1 MMTKEFSIKAGALF
15 IALSL
20 VMSLTTIPRAAAQ
33 STQSPTF
40 SIQSYPLLGNS
51 HIAADLNGDGILD
64 LAGPGA
70 IGAGIMLGNANGTFR
85 ARADF
90 PAGGQTQDLA
100 AGDFNSDGKQ
110 DLAITINSPEI
121 SLSLLTGNGDGTF
134 NAPVNFPNTT
144 GFDAPVIVA
153 TDVNNDT
160 RLDLLIAHTLACFNA
175 PCVSSDDLTIML
187 GNGNGTFQSS
197 QMDVG
202 TGMSEIA
209 VGDFNRDGFKDL
221 AMSGSSARLYL
232 LRGNGDGTFVQQPTQ
247 TLIPGDN
254 HLGEDGT
261 DIDVGDF
268 NRDGIQDLV
277 VAVSLNGSRT
287 VILIGNGDGTFR
299 TPHIITEPA
308 IRIPHYQAVADY
320 NGDGSQDLALSLG
333 WGFQGMIE
341 ILNGNGDGTFQ
352 PLVLYDPA
360 PADSSTA
367 GGHLIPGDF
376 NRDGRPDLALQVRGA
391 FPALHILINTTNG
404 GTAPPTPT
412 PLPAPTL
419 LSPANNAKLP
429 LNQSIPFSW
438 SAVAGAA
445 SYEIQ
450 FDDSSSFTNPLF
462 AAQTGLTQTQT
473 TQTFTS
479 ERRFWWRVRART
491 AGQVNGT
498 WSAARSIDIKRDAA
512 PLPTSTRTP
521 TAIGPS
527 STPTVAPPTSTVTR
541 TPTSAP
547 ATATPI
553 PASPTATRTAT
564 AIQPTAIPS
573 LTPTRTP
580 TTVAADT
587 VSIQLAEYSAGNA
600 ELRVE
605 ATGSN
610 ASATLSVYVT
620 STNTFIGTLRNEGGG
635 RYRGDFSWPTNPQ
648 NITVRSSL
656 GGSASRTVT
665 LK

>member
-1 MMTKEFSIKAGALF
+1 MMLF
-15 IALSL
+15 TSCKRTARQLAVPSL
-20 VMSLTTIPRAAAQ
+20 VVLVMLLFVHTVFA
-33 STQSPTF
+33 QSPTF
-40 SIQSYPLLGNS
+40 AKIDYPLLGNS
-51 HIAADLNGDGILD
+51 HIAVDLNGDGILD

-70 IGAGIMLGNANGTFR
+70 VGAAVMLGNADGIFR
-85 ARADF
+85 ARVDF
-90 PAGGQTQDLA
+90 PAGGQSQDLA

-110 DLAITINSPEI
+110 DLAVTINSPEI

-153 TDVNNDT
+153 ADVNNDT
-160 RLDLLIAHTLACFNA
+160 QLDLLIAHTLACFTA
-175 PCVSSDDLTIML
+175 PCVAADDLTIML

-197 QMDVG
+197 QMNVG
-202 TGMSEIA
+202 IGMAEIA
-209 VGDFNRDGFKDL
+209 VGDFNRDGLKDL
-221 AMSGSSARLYL
+221 AIAGSSARLYL
-232 LRGNGDGTFVQQPTQ
+232 LQGNGNGTFTQQPTLQ
-247 TLIPGDN
+247 LITEDPFGR
-254 HLGEDGT
+254 DGT
-261 DIDVGDF
+261 DVDVGDF

-277 VAVSLNGSRT
+277 VAVALNGSKT
-287 VILIGNGDGTFR
+287 VVLIGNGDGSFR
-299 TPHIITEPA
+299 TPLVITEPA

-367 GGHLIPGDF
+367 GGDLIAGDF

-391 FPALHILINTTNG
+391 FPALHVMINTTNG

-419 LSPANNAKLP
+419 LSPANNAKMP
-429 LNQSIPFSW
+429 INQSIPFSW
-438 SAVAGAA
+438 SAVPGAA
-445 SYEIQ
+445 TYEIQ

-462 AAQTGLTQTQT
+462 AAQTGLIQTHT

-498 WSAARSIDIKRDAA
+498 WSTARSTDIRRDAP
-512 PLPTSTRTP
+512 PLPTATP
-521 TAIGPS
+521 LP
-527 STPTVAPPTSTVTR
+527 STPTVAAPTSTALP
-541 TPTSAP
+541 TPTS
-547 ATATPI
+547 T
-553 PASPTATRTAT
+553 
-564 AIQPTAIPS
+564 QPTPTS
-573 LTPTRTP
+573 LPPTVTPTRTP
-580 TTVAADT
+580 TPTIPADT
-587 VSIQLAEYSAGNA
+587 VSIQLAEYSAGNRA
-600 ELRVE
+600 LRVE

-610 ASATLSVYVT
+610 ASVTLTVYVT
-620 STNTFIGTLRNEGGG
+620 STNTLIGTLRNEGGG

-648 NITVRSSL
+648 TITVRSSL
-656 GGSASRTVT
+656 GGSASRTVI

>member
-1 MMTKEFSIKAGALF
+1 MIRKGFWIKANTLL
-15 IALSL
+15 IALSVL
-20 VMSLTTIPRAAAQ
+20 LSFNATPWVAAQ

-40 SIQSYPLLGNS
+40 TIQSYPLLGNS
-51 HIAADLNGDGILD
+51 HIAVDLNGDGILD
-64 LAGPGA
+64 LAGPSA
-70 IGAGIMLGNANGTFR
+70 IGAAVMLGNANGTFQ
-85 ARADF
+85 ARVDF

-100 AGDFNSDGKQ
+100 AGDFNSDGRQ
-110 DLAITINSPEI
+110 DLAVSIFTQQT

-144 GFDAPVIVA
+144 ASDSPVIVA
-153 TDVNNDT
+153 ADVNDDT
-160 RLDLLIAHTLACFNA
+160 RLDILIAHSFACFTT
-175 PCVSSDDLTIML
+175 PCASIDDLTIML
-187 GNGNGTFQSS
+187 GNGNGTFQSRNI
-197 QMDVG
+197 DVG
-202 TGMSEIA
+202 IGMSEIA
-209 VGDFNRDGFKDL
+209 IGDFNRDGNKDL

-232 LRGNGDGTFVQQPTQ
+232 LQGNGDGTFVQQPTQ

-287 VILIGNGDGTFR
+287 VVLIGNGDGSFR
-299 TPHIITEPA
+299 TPLVITEPA

-341 ILNGNGDGTFQ
+341 ILKGNGDGTFQ
-352 PLVLYDPA
+352 PLVLYDPT

-367 GGHLIPGDF
+367 GGDLVTGDF

-391 FPALHILINTTNG
+391 FPAMHILINTTNG
-404 GTAPPTPT
+404 GTAPPTP
-412 PLPAPTL
+412 LPAPTL
-419 LSPANNAKLP
+419 LSPANNATLP

-445 SYEIQ
+445 TYEIQ

-498 WSAARSIDIKRDAA
+498 WSAARSFDIKRNAA
-512 PLPTSTRTP
+512 PLPTPTRTP

-527 STPTVAPPTSTVTR
+527 LTPTSTLSPPTTGPSP
-541 TPTSAP
+541 TPTLTLP
-547 ATATPI
+547 
-553 PASPTATRTAT
+553 PTATRT
-564 AIQPTAIPS
+564 PTAIPS
-573 LTPTRTP
+573 ATNTRTP

-587 VSIQLAEYSAGNA
+587 LSIQLAEYSAGNQQ
-600 ELRVE
+600 LRVE

-620 STNTFIGTLRNEGGG
+620 STNTLIGTLRNEGGG
-635 RYRGDFSWPTNPQ
+635 RYRGDFSWPANPQ
-648 NITVRSSL
+648 NITVRSNL

>member
-1 MMTKEFSIKAGALF
+1 MNSRHFHGRIFRTLVCSILIF
-15 IALSL
+15 
-20 VMSLTTIPRAAAQ
+20 VFTTQAAAQ

-51 HIAADLNGDGILD
+51 HIAVDLNGDGILD
-64 LAGPGA
+64 LTGPGA
-70 IGAGIMLGNANGTFR
+70 VGAAVMLGNANGTFQ
-85 ARADF
+85 ARVDF
-90 PAGGQTQDLA
+90 PAGGQSQDLA

-110 DLAITINSPEI
+110 DLAVTINSPEI

-144 GFDAPVIVA
+144 GFDAPVVVA
-153 TDVNNDT
+153 SDVNNDT
-160 RLDLLIAHTLACFNA
+160 RLDLLIAHTLACFTA

-197 QMDVG
+197 QMNVG
-202 TGMSEIA
+202 IGMAEIA
-209 VGDFNRDGFKDL
+209 VGDFNRDGNKDL
-221 AMSGSSARLYL
+221 AMAGSSARLYL
-232 LRGNGDGTFVQQPTQ
+232 LRGNGDGTFVQQPTLQ
-247 TLIPGDN
+247 LITENTFGR
-254 HLGEDGT
+254 DGT
-261 DIDVGDF
+261 DVDVGDF

-277 VAVSLNGSRT
+277 VAVSLNGSNT

-299 TPHIITEPA
+299 APHIITEPA

-341 ILNGNGDGTFQ
+341 ILKGNGDGTFQ

-360 PADSSTA
+360 PPDSSTA
-367 GGHLIPGDF
+367 GGDLITGDF

-419 LSPANNAKLP
+419 LSPANNAKMP
-429 LNQSIPFSW
+429 INQSIPFSW
-438 SAVAGAA
+438 SAVPGAA
-445 SYEIQ
+445 TYEIQ

-491 AGQVNGT
+491 AGQVNGA
-498 WSAARSIDIKRDAA
+498 WSAARSIDIKRDAP

-527 STPTVAPPTSTVTR
+527 LTPTSTLPPTAAGPSA
-541 TPTSAP
+541 TPTLTLP
-547 ATATPI
+547 
-553 PASPTATRTAT
+553 PTATRT
-564 AIQPTAIPS
+564 PTAIPS
-573 LTPTRTP
+573 PTNTRTP

-587 VSIQLAEYSAGNA
+587 ISIQLAEYSAGNQQ
-600 ELRVE
+600 LRVE

-620 STNTFIGTLRNEGGG
+620 STNTLIGTLRNEGGG
-635 RYRGDFSWPTNPQ
+635 RYRGDFSWSTNPQ

-656 GGSASRTVT
+656 GGSAIRTVT

>member
-1 MMTKEFSIKAGALF
+1 MNNGFWHKAGAIL
-15 IALSL
+15 IVLSL
-20 VMSLTTIPRAAAQ
+20 LLSFTSIPPAAAQ

-40 SIQSYPLLGNS
+40 TIQSYPLLANS
-51 HIAADLNGDGILD
+51 QIAVDLNGDGILD

-70 IGAGIMLGNANGTFR
+70 NGAAVMLGNADGTFR
-85 ARADF
+85 ARVNF

-110 DLAITINSPEI
+110 DLAVTINSPQI

-134 NAPVNFPNTT
+134 HAPVNFPNTT

-153 TDVNNDT
+153 ADVNNDS
-160 RLDLLIAHTLACFNA
+160 RLDLLIAHTLACFTA
-175 PCVSSDDLTIML
+175 PCTSSDDLTIML
-187 GNGNGTFQSS
+187 GNGDGTFQSS

-202 TGMSEIA
+202 IGMAEIA
-209 VGDFNRDGFKDL
+209 VGDFNRDGNKDL
-221 AMSGSSARLYL
+221 AMAGSSARLYL

-247 TLIPGDN
+247 TLIPGEN

-287 VILIGNGDGTFR
+287 VILIGNGDGSFR
-299 TPHIITEPA
+299 APHIITEPD

-341 ILNGNGDGTFQ
+341 ILKGNGDGTFQ

-360 PADSSTA
+360 PSDSSTA
-367 GGHLIPGDF
+367 GGDLITGDF

-391 FPALHILINTTNG
+391 FPALHILINTTNA
-404 GTAPPTPT
+404 APPGP
-412 PLPAPTL
+412 PAAPSL
-419 LSPANNAKLP
+419 VSPAHNAILP
-429 LNQSIPFSW
+429 FNQSITFSW
-438 SAVAGAA
+438 NPVAGAA
-445 SYEIQ
+445 TYQIQ
-450 FDDSSSFTNPLF
+450 IDDSSSFSSPLVLSR
-462 AAQTGLTQTQT
+462 TGLTQTQT
-473 TQTFTS
+473 SHTFTS
-479 ERRFWWRVRART
+479 ERTFWWRVRGRT
-491 AGQVNGT
+491 AGGTNGA
-498 WSAARSIDIKRDAA
+498 WSTVRSFVIRRITTPTATVA
-512 PLPTSTRTP
+512 PSQTRTP
-521 TAIGPS
+521 TLTATPPAPTATGPA
-527 STPTVAPPTSTVTR
+527 STPTSTL
-541 TPTSAP
+541 P
-547 ATATPI
+547 
-553 PASPTATRTAT
+553 PTATRT
-564 AIQPTAIPS
+564 QTAIPS
-573 LTPTRTP
+573 ATPTRTA
-580 TTVAADT
+580 TTVASDT
-587 VSIQLAEYSAGNA
+587 VSIQLAEYSAGND

-610 ASATLSVYVT
+610 TSATLSVYVT
-620 STNTFIGTLRNEGGG
+620 STNTLIGTLRNEGGG
-635 RYRGDFSWPTNPQ
+635 RYRGDFSWPANPQ

-656 GGSASRTVT
+656 GGVASRTVV